1 MKIVF
6 ATKNEGKVREVIKM
20 LNMDKIELITM
31 AQEGI
36 DVDVVE
42 DGTTFEENAMK
53 KAVEIMKVSG
63 MPAIADDS
71 GLEIDYLDKQPG
83 VHSARFLGHDTSY
96 DIKNKKILEMLEG
109 VPDEKRT
116 ARFVSAVCLALPDG
130 RTITTRGTIEGA
142 IGHEIKGT
150 NGFGY
155 DPIFFIPEI
164 NKYSAELTTDEKNA
178 ISHRGKAI
186 AQMREKILEII

>member
-31 AQEGI
+31 AQAGI

-42 DGTTFEENAMK
+42 GGTTFEENAMK
-53 KAVEIMKVSG
+53 KAVEIMKISG

>member
-6 ATKNEGKVREVIKM
+6 ATKNEGKVKEVIKM

-31 AQEGI
+31 AQAGI

-42 DGTTFEENAMK
+42 DGTTFEEDAMK
-53 KAVEIMKVSG
+53 KAVEIMKISG

-130 RTITTRGTIEGA
+130 RTITTRGTIEGV

>member
-31 AQEGI
+31 AQAGI

-53 KAVEIMKVSG
+53 KAVEIMKISG

-71 GLEIDYLDKQPG
+71 GLEIESLDKNTW
-83 VHSARFLGHDTSY
+83 VHSARFLGADTSY
-96 DIKNKKILEMLEG
+96 YIKNKKIL
-109 VPDEKRT
+109 
-116 ARFVSAVCLALPDG
+116 
-130 RTITTRGTIEGA
+130 
-142 IGHEIKGT
+142 
-150 NGFGY
+150 
-155 DPIFFIPEI
+155 
-164 NKYSAELTTDEKNA
+164 
-178 ISHRGKAI
+178 
-186 AQMREKILEII
+186 

>member
-31 AQEGI
+31 AQAGI

-53 KAVEIMKVSG
+53 KAVEIMKFSG

>member
-31 AQEGI
+31 AQAGI

-53 KAVEIMKVSG
+53 KAVEIMKISG

-96 DIKNKKILEMLEG
+96 DIKNKKILEILEG

>member
-31 AQEGI
+31 AQAGI

-53 KAVEIMKVSG
+53 KAVEIMKISG

-109 VPDEKRT
+109 VPDGKRT
-116 ARFVSAVCLALPDG
+116 ARFVSAVCLVLPDG

>member
-6 ATKNEGKVREVIKM
+6 ATKNEGKVKEVIKM

-31 AQEGI
+31 AQAGI

-53 KAVEIMKVSG
+53 KAVEIMKISG
-63 MPAIADDS
+63 LPAIADDS

-130 RTITTRGTIEGA
+130 RTITTRGTIEGI

-164 NKYSAELTTDEKNA
+164 KKYSAELTMDEKNA

-186 AQMREKILEII
+186 AQMREKILEIL

>member
-6 ATKNEGKVREVIKM
+6 ATKNEGKVKEAVKL
-20 LNMDKIELITM
+20 LNTDRIELMTM
-31 AQEGI
+31 AQAGI
-36 DVDVVE
+36 DIDVVE
-42 DGTTFEENAMK
+42 DGVTFEENAMK
-53 KAVEIMKVSG
+53 KAVEIMKASG
-63 MPAIADDS
+63 MPSIADDS
-71 GLEIDYLDKQPG
+71 GLEIDYLNKEPG

-116 ARFVSAVCLALPDG
+116 ARFVSAVCTAFPDG
-130 RTITTRGTIEGA
+130 RTITTRGTIEGI

-178 ISHRGKAI
+178 ISHRGKAM
-186 AQMREKILEII
+186 AQMREKLMEIL

>member
-6 ATKNEGKVREVIKM
+6 ATKNEGKVREVIKK

-31 AQEGI
+31 AQAGI

-53 KAVEIMKVSG
+53 KAVEIMKFSG

>member
-6 ATKNEGKVREVIKM
+6 ATKNEGKVKEVIKM

-31 AQEGI
+31 AQAGI

-53 KAVEIMKVSG
+53 KAVEIMKISG

-130 RTITTRGTIEGA
+130 RTITTRGTMEGV

>member
-6 ATKNEGKVREVIKM
+6 ATKNEGKVKEVIKM

-31 AQEGI
+31 AQAGI

-53 KAVEIMKVSG
+53 KAVQIMKISG
-63 MPAIADDS
+63 LPAIADDS

-130 RTITTRGTIEGA
+130 RTITTRGTIEGI

-164 NKYSAELTTDEKNA
+164 KKYSAELTMDEKNA

>member
-1 MKIVF
+1 
-6 ATKNEGKVREVIKM
+6 
-20 LNMDKIELITM
+20 M
-31 AQEGI
+31 AQAGI

-53 KAVEIMKVSG
+53 KAVEIMKISG

-109 VPDEKRT
+109 VPNEKRT

>member
-31 AQEGI
+31 AQAGI

-53 KAVEIMKVSG
+53 KAVEIMKFSG

-116 ARFVSAVCLALPDG
+116 ARFVSAVSLALPDG

>member
-31 AQEGI
+31 AQAGI

-53 KAVEIMKVSG
+53 KAVEIMKISG

>member
-31 AQEGI
+31 AQAGI

-53 KAVEIMKVSG
+53 KAVEIMKISG

-116 ARFVSAVCLALPDG
+116 ARFVSAVCLAFPDG

>member
-6 ATKNEGKVREVIKM
+6 ATKNEGKVKEVIKM

-31 AQEGI
+31 AQAGI

-53 KAVEIMKVSG
+53 KAVEIMKISG

-130 RTITTRGTIEGA
+130 RTITTRGTIEGV

>member
-6 ATKNEGKVREVIKM
+6 ATKNEGKVKEVIKM

-31 AQEGI
+31 AQAGI

-53 KAVEIMKVSG
+53 KAVEIMKISG
-63 MPAIADDS
+63 LPAIADDS

-130 RTITTRGTIEGA
+130 RTITTRGTIEGI

-164 NKYSAELTTDEKNA
+164 KKYSAELTMDEKNA